1 MKSNIFG
8 ISKKPKLLSCLNT
21 LRFFILTLVLIGLT
35 LPDLKAQSSS
45 DKQHAKNLVNDY
57 LDSAWINYIQ
67 SIPFD
72 NALSKADSIV
82 KLEQLS
88 ELGPTISEYKSLYFK
103 YIGNTDSSIY
113 YQLQAI
119 NIYESI
125 DSLSSKLTNAY
136 FNLAETYARTNQLDK
151 ALYYATKSLK
161 EATTRGNAVD
171 LRYSYVQIADI
182 LTSQA
187 SSIKNTS
194 ENYQY
199 RVKASNAFKKALEGK
214 KEETIL
220 QDFEFQAL
228 IGLSDNYREIY
239 KLNLETNHSSYLDS
253 AEKYTDL
260 AFKLVP
266 DSILADKNI
275 ARLQKGFILQERGK
289 FAEALQFMN
298 TASNFF
304 LYRDDLYNIKQL
316 YMSKADLFQAM
327 GAMDSAF
334 HYQKLFYDISD
345 SIVDLETRK
354 YTNQLETQYET
365 AKKERRIQALE
376 TQSKLQKVRNQLS
389 LTVAVA
395 ICFILII
402 VTYFLIQNR
411 KKSNRLAE
419 QNKIIQQSHKEIEDL
434 IRESHHRI
442 KNNLQVVSSL
452 LKMQSKNAKS
462 DETRA
467 NLLEAF
473 NRVKTIAVL
482 HQKLQGSQTF
492 KQIQMQ
498 EFIGQ
503 LTEAIQGSVASS
515 NQDIELITD
524 VDPILLSTDQSIS
537 VGLIINEVLTNSFKY
552 AFPQNTGQINLWLKQ
567 EVEDDIILSICDDGQ
582 GLPANFDIT
591 KNPSLGY
598 KIINS
603 MTVKLKGQ
611 LNISSKNGTCTS
623 IRFRKSM
630 IN

>member
-1 MKSNIFG
+1 M
-8 ISKKPKLLSCLNT
+8 SCLNT

-35 LPDLKAQSSS
+35 LPDLKAQFSS

-57 LDSAWINYIQ
+57 LDSAWNNYAQ
-67 SIPFD
+67 SISFEHEL
-72 NALSKADSIV
+72 NKADSIV
-82 KLEQLS
+82 RLEKLS
-88 ELGPTISEYKSLYFK
+88 ELEPTIAEYKSLYFSF
-103 YIGNTDSSIY
+103 IGNTDSSIY

-119 NIYESI
+119 KIYENV
-125 DSLSSKLTNAY
+125 DSLIPKLMNAY
-136 FNLAETYARTNQLDK
+136 YNLATGYENIKLIDQALLYAR
-151 ALYYATKSLK
+151 KSLK
-161 EATTRGNAVD
+161 QAQIYGNPVD
-171 LRYSYVQIADI
+171 LKYSHLQMGSIY
-182 LTSQA
+182 TSQA
-187 SSIKNTS
+187 SDFKNDSSNFHYRSKAIK
-194 ENYQY
+194 E
-199 RVKASNAFKKALEGK
+199 FKKVLKEK
-214 KEETIL
+214 KEGSTLE
-220 QDFEFQAL
+220 DYEFQAL

-239 KLNLETNHSSYLDS
+239 KLNLETDHSSYLDS

-266 DSILADKNI
+266 DSMLADKNI

-298 TASNFF
+298 QASNFF
-304 LYRDDLYNIKQL
+304 LYRDELYNIKQL
-316 YMSKADLFQAM
+316 YMSKADLFKAM

-334 HYQKLFYDISD
+334 HYQKLYYDISD
-345 SIVDLETRK
+345 SIVNLETRK

-365 AKKERRIQALE
+365 AKKEKRIQALE
-376 TQSKLQKVRNQLS
+376 TQSKLQKARNQLS
-389 LTVAVA
+389 LTMAVAVG
-395 ICFILII
+395 FILII

-452 LKMQSKNAKS
+452 LKMQSKSAKS

-552 AFPQNTGQINLWLKQ
+552 AFPQNTGQIKLWLKQ
-567 EVEDDIILSICDDGQ
+567 KVEDDIILSICDDGQ

-603 MTVKLKGQ
+603 MTVKLKGE
-611 LNISSKNGTCTS
+611 LDISSVNGTCTS

-630 IN
+630 ID

>member
-1 MKSNIFG
+1 M
-8 ISKKPKLLSCLNT
+8 
-21 LRFFILTLVLIGLT
+21 
-35 LPDLKAQSSS
+35 
-45 DKQHAKNLVNDY
+45 NDY
-57 LDSAWINYIQ
+57 LDSAWNNYAQ
-67 SIPFD
+67 SISFEHEL
-72 NALSKADSIV
+72 NKADSIV
-82 KLEQLS
+82 RLEKLS
-88 ELGPTISEYKSLYFK
+88 ELEPTIAEYKSLYFSF
-103 YIGNTDSSIY
+103 IGNTDSSIY

-119 NIYESI
+119 KIYENV
-125 DSLSSKLTNAY
+125 DSLIPKLMNAY
-136 FNLAETYARTNQLDK
+136 YNLATGYENIKLIDQALLYAR
-151 ALYYATKSLK
+151 KSLK
-161 EATTRGNAVD
+161 QAQIHGDPLD
-171 LRYSYVQIADI
+171 LKYSYLQMGNIH
-182 LTSQA
+182 TSQA
-187 SSIKNTS
+187 GDFKNDSSNFHYRSKAIK
-194 ENYQY
+194 EL
-199 RVKASNAFKKALEGK
+199 KKVLEAK
-214 KEETIL
+214 KEGSTLE
-220 QDFEFQAL
+220 DYEFQAL

-239 KLNLETNHSSYLDS
+239 KLNLETDHSSYLDS

-266 DSILADKNI
+266 DSMLADKNI

-298 TASNFF
+298 EASSFF
-304 LYRDDLYNIKQL
+304 LYRDELYNIKQL
-316 YMSKADLFQAM
+316 YMSKADLFKAM

-334 HYQKLFYDISD
+334 HYQKLYYDISD
-345 SIVDLETRK
+345 SIVNLETRK

-365 AKKERRIQALE
+365 AKKEKRIQALE
-376 TQSKLQKVRNQLS
+376 TQSKLQKARNQLS
-389 LTVAVA
+389 LTMAVAVG
-395 ICFILII
+395 FILII

-452 LKMQSKNAKS
+452 LKMQSKSAKS

-503 LTEAIQGSVASS
+503 LTEAIQGSVARSD
-515 NQDIELITD
+515 QDIELITD

-552 AFPQNTGQINLWLKQ
+552 AFPQNTGQIKLWLKQ
-567 EVEDDIILSICDDGQ
+567 EVEDNINLSICDDGQ

-603 MTVKLKGQ
+603 MTVKLKGK
-611 LNISSKNGTCTS
+611 LDISSVNGTCTS

-630 IN
+630 ID